1 MLIKPRSTKNGLPN
15 ISSGIF
21 ENYVEVEKNY
31 SGFGFD
37 YKYRIYNN
45 QDCVLGMETRK
56 RYRPSDMDNML
67 NVNKATNGE
76 NKLRVK

>member
-1 MLIKPRSTKNGLPN
+1 MLIKPRSSKNGLPN

-21 ENYVEVEKNY
+21 ENYVEKNY
-31 SGFGFD
+31 SSFGFD

-45 QDCVLGMETRK
+45 QDCVLAMETRK

-76 NKLRVK
+76 SKLRVK

>member
-1 MLIKPRSTKNGLPN
+1 MVFPTSAAEFSKIMSKSK
-15 ISSGIF
+15 
-21 ENYVEVEKNY
+21 KNY
-31 SGFGFD
+31 SSFGFD

>member
-1 MLIKPRSTKNGLPN
+1 MLIKPRSSKNGLPK

-21 ENYVEVEKNY
+21 ENYVEKNY
-31 SGFGFD
+31 SSFGFD

-67 NVNKATNGE
+67 TREQSNKRGKQVTS
-76 NKLRVK
+76 